1 MPLSSLFFNHRNK
14 RIQNI
19 IRYVKMEVTTPVSTP
34 QESPLTTPVLD
45 KESAYKTGN
54 FVKSNRK
61 DFTYIRLSS
70 DYENVE
76 ISLSYYLFVSVIF
89 FIFCVVMLYMI
100 PTLTEC
106 WYRSHH
112 SKSFFTNRHKEY
124 VLISLSFNQ

>member
-19 IRYVKMEVTTPVSTP
+19 IRYVKMEVTTPLSTP
-34 QESPLTTPVLD
+34 KESPLTTAILD
-45 KESAYKTGN
+45 KESAYNTDE
-54 FVKSNRK
+54 FVKSNIKR
-61 DFTYIRLSS
+61 FYIRLSS